1 MNIKTFIDRPIL
13 SIGISIFTVLLGLIA
28 LVTLPIEQYPSI
40 APPAVN
46 VTTTYTG
53 ASADAIQKSVIA
65 PLEEAI
71 NGVEGMMYMTSTA
84 SNTGKASITVYFNQG
99 IDPDMAAVNVQ
110 NRVAIGSATLPSEV
124 LQIGVT
130 TQKEQPSNL
139 RIFSFVSPNNTY
151 DETFIG
157 NYLAINVRPE
167 IQRIPGVASVTIFG
181 PTYSI
186 RVWLDPQIMAQYS
199 LIPSDITAI
208 LAEQNLEIATGAI
221 GENSGQTFQYTMK
234 YSGRKKTVAEFEDLV
249 VKASSDG
256 EILRLGDLARIELG
270 KDSYGYDSKGNGSNG
285 CLAIVKQTAGSNAT
299 EINLAIDKL
308 FAELEQNF
316 PPDLEVAPIQN
327 TNDFL
332 FASIEAV
339 VISLFLA
346 ILLVFLVVYFFLQ
359 DFKATLIPTISIIV
373 SLIGTFVFLQV
384 AGFSLNLL
392 TLFALV
398 LVIGTVVDNA
408 IVVVEAVQARFDSGY
423 TSPYEATVDAMKGL
437 IAALF
442 TTTLVF
448 MAVFIPVSFMGG
460 TTGIFYTQFGLTM
473 AVAVGFSFINA
484 LTLSPALCALL
495 LRPNPAEGEGNK
507 IAASVRKSYNTTYN
521 AMLKQYTKGAMF
533 FIRRKILVML
543 ILGGAVASLIYLMNN
558 TKQGFVPTEDLS
570 LVFVDISTSP
580 GSTLDQTSAAV
591 ERVYDA
597 VKDIPQFQ
605 TVAQVSGYGLM
616 SGTSSNA
623 ASLFISL
630 KNWDER
636 KGAENSVD
644 AVVAEIYKRTA
655 HITDARIFAVT
666 PGMIPGYGEGGG
678 FEFHLQDRQG
688 GDIKD
693 LHAVLQQYL
702 ARLNARPE
710 IAMAFSSYNVNYPQ
724 YRVDVDAAKCKMA
737 GVSPKEV
744 LSVIGGYYGGIYA
757 SNFNLFSKVYKVMIQ
772 SDFDAR
778 SDMRTLDNVYVR
790 IGTEMAPVSQFVT
803 HTKVYDPVEL
813 SRFNMYSSIGVNGNI
828 SAGYSSQD
836 AIRAIKEVAAE
847 ELPSGYGIDSS
858 GMTREEES
866 GGNTTG
872 LVFIICFVFIYVLMS
887 MLYESY
893 FIPLAVIL
901 SIPFGLLGSF
911 VFAKMMGLENNIYLQ
926 VGLIMLIGLLS
937 KTAIL
942 LTEYASQCRLSG
954 LSIKQS
960 AFFSA
965 KVRMRPILMTA
976 LTMVFGM
983 LPLMFATG
991 VGAVGNRTIGAGTV
1005 GGMLVGTLALLFI
1018 VPALFVIFQSL
1029 QEKIKPITNFTPSDD
1044 PMIIAE
1050 LEEIRKYTEQR
1061 DNKKRENDAK
1071 KN

>member
-28 LVTLPIEQYPSI
+28 LFTLPIEQYPNI

-46 VTTTYTG
+46 VTTTYSG

-84 SNTGKASITVYFNQG
+84 SNSGKAQITIYFNQG
-99 IDPDMAAVNVQ
+99 TDPDMAAVNVQ

-130 TQKEQPSNL
+130 TQKQQPSNL
-139 RIFSFVSPNNTY
+139 RIFSVVSPNNTY
-151 DETFIG
+151 DENFIG
-157 NYLAINVRPE
+157 NYVSINLRPE
-167 IQRIPGVASVTIFG
+167 IQRIAGVADVTVFG

-186 RVWLDPQIMAQYS
+186 RVWLDPAVMAQYG
-199 LIPSDITAI
+199 LIPSDLTAI
-208 LAEQNLEIATGAI
+208 LAEQNLEIATGTI

-234 YSGRKKTVAEFEDLV
+234 YSGRKQSIAEFENLV
-249 VKASSDG
+249 VRASADG
-256 EILRLGDLARIELG
+256 EVLRLGDIARVEMG
-270 KDSYGYDSKGNGSNG
+270 RDDYAYNSTANGSNG
-285 CLAIVKQTAGSNAT
+285 CLVLVKQTAGSNAT
-299 EINLAIDKL
+299 QINLEMDEL
-308 FAELEQNF
+308 FAELEPNF
-316 PPDLEVAPIQN
+316 PPDLEIAPIQN

-339 VISLFLA
+339 VISLLLA
-346 ILLVFLVVYFFLQ
+346 IVLVFLVVYFFLQ

-392 TLFALV
+392 TLFGLV

-473 AVAVGFSFINA
+473 AVAVGFSFVNA

-495 LRPNPAEGEGNK
+495 LRPNPAENEGNR
-507 IAASVRKSYNTTYN
+507 IARSVRKTYNKSYN

-533 FIRRKILVML
+533 FIRRKFVVIL
-543 ILGGAVASLIYLMNN
+543 ILIATVVGLGYMMNN

-570 LVFVDISTSP
+570 LVFVDISTAS
-580 GSTLDQTSAAV
+580 GSTSDETNMMV
-591 ERVYDA
+591 DRVYDA
-597 VKDIPQFQ
+597 IKDIPQFQ
-605 TVAQVSGYGLM
+605 TVAHVTGFGLM
-616 SGTSSNA
+616 SGNSSNA

-655 HITDARIFAVT
+655 HITDGRIFAVT

-678 FEFHLQDRQG
+678 FEFHVQDRQG

-693 LHAVLQQYL
+693 LHATTQKYL
-702 ARLNARPE
+702 AKLNARPE

-724 YRVDVDAAKCKMA
+724 YIVDVDAAKAKMA

-757 SNFNLFSKVYKVMIQ
+757 SNFNLFSKVYRVRIQ
-772 SDFDAR
+772 SEFDTR
-778 SDMRTLDNVYVR
+778 GDLKSLDNIYVR

-803 HTKVYDPVEL
+803 LTKVYDPVEL

-836 AIRAIKEVAAE
+836 AIRAIKEVAAN
-847 ELPSGYGIDSS
+847 ELPAGYGVDFS

-872 LVFIICFVFIYVLMS
+872 LVFAICFVFIFVLMS

-911 VFAKMMGLENNIYLQ
+911 LFAKMMGLENNIYLQ

-942 LTEYASQCRLSG
+942 LTEYASQCRQAG

-983 LPLMFATG
+983 IPLMVASG
-991 VGAVGNRTIGAGTV
+991 VGAVGNRTIGSGTV

-1018 VPALFVIFQSL
+1018 VPALFVIFQTL
-1029 QEKIKPITNFTPSDD
+1029 QEKFSPIKEFKEPSD
-1044 PMIIAE
+1044 PMIIEE
-1050 LEEIRKYTEQR
+1050 LRIIKEYTKER
-1061 DNKKRENDAK
+1061 DKK
-1071 KN
+1071 

>member
-28 LVTLPIEQYPSI
+28 LFTLPIEQYPNI

-46 VTTTYTG
+46 VNTTYPG

-84 SNTGKASITVYFNQG
+84 SNSGRAQITVYFNQG
-99 IDPDMAAVNVQ
+99 TNPDMAAVNVQ
-110 NRVAIGSATLPSEV
+110 NRVAVGSSTLPAEV
-124 LQIGVT
+124 LQVGVI
-130 TQKEQPSNL
+130 TQKQQPSNL
-139 RIFSFVSPNNTY
+139 RIFSMLSPNNTY
-151 DETFIG
+151 DENFIG
-157 NYLAINVRPE
+157 NYLDIYVRPQ
-167 IQRIPGVASVTIFG
+167 IQRIAGVADVTIFG
-181 PTYSI
+181 PKYSM
-186 RVWLDPQIMAQYS
+186 RVWLDPSLMAQYG
-199 LIPSDITAI
+199 LIPSDITGV
-208 LAEQNLEIATGAI
+208 LAEQNIEIATGTA

-234 YSGRKKTVAEFEDLV
+234 YSGRKQTIAEFEQLV
-249 VKASSDG
+249 VKASPDG
-256 EILRLGDLARIELG
+256 EILRLGDVARLEMG
-270 KDSYGYDSKGNGSNG
+270 KENYAYTSKANGSNG
-285 CLAIVKQTAGSNAT
+285 CLVLVKQTAGSNAT
-299 EINLAIDKL
+299 QINLAIDKV
-308 FAELEQNF
+308 FEEVKQDF
-316 PPDLEVAPIQN
+316 PPDLELAMVQN

-339 VISLFLA
+339 VISLLLA
-346 ILLVFLVVYFFLQ
+346 IVLVFLVVYFFLQ
-359 DFKATLIPTISIIV
+359 DFKATLIPTISILV

-392 TLFALV
+392 TLFGLV

-423 TSPYEATVDAMKGL
+423 TSSYLATVDAMKGL

-473 AVAVGFSFINA
+473 AVAVGISFINA

-495 LRPNPAEGEGNK
+495 LKPNPAEGESNK
-507 IAASVRKSYNTTYN
+507 IAAGVRKAYNKSYN

-533 FIRRKILVML
+533 FIRRKILVIL
-543 ILGGAVASLIYLMNN
+543 ILLLTVAGLGYMMSS
-558 TKQGFVPTEDLS
+558 TKQGFVPTEDMS
-570 LVFVDISTSP
+570 LVFVDVSTASGSTSDE
-580 GSTLDQTSAAV
+580 TNRVV
-591 ERVYDA
+591 EKVYEA
-597 VKDIPQFQ
+597 IHDIPQFQ
-605 TVAQVSGYGLM
+605 TIAQVTGFGLM
-616 SGTSSNA
+616 SGSSSNA
-623 ASLFISL
+623 ASFFISL

-636 KGAENSVD
+636 QGEENSVD
-644 AVVAEIYKRTA
+644 AVLAQIYQRTA
-655 HITDARIFAVT
+655 GITDARIFAVT

-678 FEFHLQDRQG
+678 FEFHTQDRRG
-688 GDIKD
+688 GDIKE
-693 LHAVLQQYL
+693 LYKVNQAYL
-702 ARLNARPE
+702 AKLNARPE
-710 IAMAFSSYNVNYPQ
+710 IGMAFSSYNVNYPQ
-724 YRVDVDAAKCKMA
+724 YVVDVDPAKAKMA
-737 GVSPKEV
+737 GVSPREV
-744 LSVIGGYYGGIYA
+744 LSVIGGYYGGLYA
-757 SNFNLFSKVYKVMIQ
+757 SNFNLYSKVYRVMIQ
-772 SDFDAR
+772 SETDTRGDIK
-778 SDMRTLDNVYVR
+778 SLDNIYMR
-790 IGTEMAPVSQFVT
+790 INGEMAPVSQFVT
-803 HTKVYDPVEL
+803 LTKVYDPVEL
-813 SRFNMYSSIGVNGNI
+813 SRFNMYSSIGVNGTI
-828 SAGYSSQD
+828 APGYSSQD
-836 AIRAIKEVAAE
+836 AIKAIKEVAAE
-847 ELPSGYGIDSS
+847 ELPAGYGIDYS

-866 GGNTTG
+866 GGNTTT

-911 VFAKMMGLENNIYLQ
+911 AFAKLMGLENNIYLQ

-942 LTEYASQCRLSG
+942 LTEYASQCRQAG

-983 LPLMFATG
+983 LPLMFASG
-991 VGAVGNRTIGAGTV
+991 VGANGNKTIGAGTV

-1018 VPALFVIFQSL
+1018 VPALFVIFQSI
-1029 QEKIKPITNFTPSDD
+1029 QEKFKKVEFSEPED

-1050 LEEIRKYTEQR
+1050 LEEIAKYNKQR
-1061 DNKKRENDAK
+1061 DEDAK
-1071 KN
+1071 SN